1 MKTFEKE
8 QQRNLNKEHLQNI
21 IQNVR
26 WKLNWFEK
34 KWKTLI
40 IYKTYSFHTNA
51 HPQKTHDVVST
62 SIRRLIDVETTSCVY
77 WVGILCKKRY
87 EQSLLRWGFT
97 CHFKRLLYI
106 SRKTLSILFADRD
119 NNFLDYWILFAVRT
133 YLYRVCSFLFI
144 SCLDWEYND
153 FGLVKQFLNKAWR
166 LVWQKPIS
174 VKFIHE
180 TVYFELQWNLWIA
193 DTYGS

>member
-1 MKTFEKE
+1 MKTFGKE
-8 QQRNLNKEHLQNI
+8 DQSNLNKEQLQNI

-133 YLYRVCSFLFI
+133 YFIEFVPSSSFLVWIENIMILVSLNNFWIRHGGSFDRNLSPLSLYMKLYI
-144 SCLDWEYND
+144 SNY
-153 FGLVKQFLNKAWR
+153 
-166 LVWQKPIS
+166 S
-174 VKFIHE
+174 E
-180 TVYFELQWNLWIA
+180 TSE
-193 DTYGS
+193 